1 MSESRESDSV
11 VESVEYTIRML
22 SAEAPL
28 AARPWLKTQLRY
40 EAYINFKVENISNEL
55 ITNGV

>member
-1 MSESRESDSV
+1 MA
-11 VESVEYTIRML
+11 ESVEYTIRML
-22 SAEAPL
+22 SAQARL